1 MKLKITSTHKTES
14 NVDIANFFV
23 SIAEFYIGVNTNDV
37 SLRCNLFTED
47 ANAIKYPV
55 DLLPTDVLVNC
66 ISQDLKVSD
75 YATKTATLTATGTEY
90 QIQAQLLF
98 ALIYEQIAA
107 VNAVTPGRITYQIIN
122 S

>member
-14 NVDIANFFV
+14 NVDVANFFV
-23 SIAEFYIGVNTNDV
+23 NIAEFYIGVNTNTI
-37 SLRCNLFTED
+37 SLRCNIFTED

-66 ISQDLKVSD
+66 VSQDLKVSD
-75 YATKTATLTATGTEY
+75 YAVKTEALTVRGTEY

-98 ALIYEQIAA
+98 YLIFQQIAA
-107 VNAVTPGRITYQIIN
+107 VNAATPGRITYELIN
-122 S
+122 F

>member
-14 NVDIANFFV
+14 NVDVANFFV
-23 SIAEFYIGVNTNDV
+23 SIAEFYIGVTANDI
-37 SLRCNLFTED
+37 SLRCNIFTED
-47 ANAIKYPV
+47 AGIKYPV

-75 YATKTATLTATGTEY
+75 YATKTATLTATGTVY

>member
-14 NVDIANFFV
+14 NVDVANFFV
-23 SIAEFYIGVNTNDV
+23 SIAEFYIGVNTNTI
-37 SLRCNLFTED
+37 SLRCNIFTED
-47 ANAIKYPV
+47 AGIKYPV

-66 ISQDLKVSD
+66 VSQDLKVSD
-75 YATKTATLTATGTEY
+75 YATKTDTLTATGAEY